1 MDKKTTTLNQ
11 RYCNFIP
18 LSGLLLTLSI
28 FLPFFKVKDSQISK
42 SMLKLFV
49 MFADDRA
56 LFEKSRML
64 QIIILLMA
72 SSVVFVLAASVFC
85 MLCRKRIS
93 ALLSLTAFLFASLSA
108 VVILFTVTSAV
119 NASGLIEGKF
129 LVRFLGSGYWSYF
142 ILSFTG
148 LVFSMLTCRI
158 SPGYIVLTVLSVI
171 WLVPIAWIV
180 MISFRA
186 EPGSYTS
193 YFFPKKF
200 TLDNYIT
207 LLTDNS
213 QFHYVKW
220 FINTTI
226 VAAASCLLTSII
238 VLSTS
243 YTLSRLRFKGRKRF
257 MDILLV
263 LGMFP
268 GFMSMIAVY
277 YILKGLGI
285 TQSLLALIM
294 VYSGGAA
301 MKYYIAKGFF
311 DTIPKSLDEAAYID
325 GATKWYV
332 FTRITI
338 PLSKPIIMYTLLEAF
353 MIPWADYIFAS
364 VIMGDKYENYTLAL
378 GLFLMLDRANIAT
391 WYTRFAAGAVLVS
404 IPIAILFIALQKYYS
419 ASLTGSVKG

>member
-277 YILKGLGI
+277 YILKGFGI

>member
-1 MDKKTTTLNQ
+1 MDKKTTTLDQ
-11 RYCNFIP
+11 KYYNFIP

-28 FLPFFKVKDSQISK
+28 FLPFFNVKDSQISK
-42 SMLKLFV
+42 SMLKIFIA
-49 MFADDRA
+49 FIKDRA
-56 LFEKSRML
+56 LFDKSKML
-64 QIIILLMA
+64 QIIILLMGL
-72 SSVVFVLAASVFC
+72 SVVFVFIICVLAILKRKKFSVVLS
-85 MLCRKRIS
+85 MLF
-93 ALLSLTAFLFASLSA
+93 FLFTFLCAII
-108 VVILFTVTSAV
+108 ILFTITSAV

-129 LVRFLGSGYWSYF
+129 LIRFLGWGYWSYF
-142 ILSFTG
+142 ILSITG
-148 LVFSMLTCRI
+148 LVLSMLTYRI

-171 WLVPIAWIV
+171 WLMPIAWIV

-193 YFFPKKF
+193 YFFPKNF
-200 TLDNYIT
+200 TLDNYKT

-213 QFHYVKW
+213 QFYYVKW
-220 FINTTI
+220 FLNTTI

-277 YILKGLGI
+277 YILKGIGI
-285 TQSLLALIM
+285 TQSLLALVM

-301 MKYYIAKGFF
+301 MKYYISKGFF
-311 DTIPKSLDEAAYID
+311 DTIPRSLDEAAYID

-353 MIPWADYIFAS
+353 MVPWADYIFAS
-364 VIMGDKYENYTLAL
+364 VIMGDKYDNYTLAL

-419 ASLTGSVKG
+419 ASLSGSIKG

>member
-93 ALLSLTAFLFASLSA
+93 ALLSLTAFLFTSLSA